1 MSLTQRQKTIVEIV
15 KENQPI
21 IGDEIAKRLSL
32 TRSALRTDFSILTG
46 KGILK
51 SKPKVGYIYQERKE
65 KKYIHEIMGPVV
77 SVESNLSVYA
87 TILQIFAKDV
97 GTIFITEGE
106 NLVGIVS
113 RKDLLKIAIGKTDIN
128 KVPINVIMTR
138 MPNII
143 YCEEND
149 EIVEVVKKLI
159 EHQIDSLPVLK
170 IKEVRGKKVYKIVGR
185 VTKTNITKLFLEN
198 FEK

>member
-77 SVESNLSVYA
+77 SVESNLSVYD
-87 TILQIFAKDV
+87 TILQIFHHH
-97 GTIFITEGE
+97 
-106 NLVGIVS
+106 
-113 RKDLLKIAIGKTDIN
+113 IN
-128 KVPINVIMTR
+128 SYTNKKNS
-138 MPNII
+138 I
-143 YCEEND
+143 Y
-149 EIVEVVKKLI
+149 
-159 EHQIDSLPVLK
+159 
-170 IKEVRGKKVYKIVGR
+170 
-185 VTKTNITKLFLEN
+185 F
-198 FEK
+198 FESCRREFYGQF

>member
-1 MSLTQRQKTIVEIV
+1 MSLTQRQKDIVEIV

-21 IGDEIAKRLSL
+21 TGDEIAKRLSL

-51 SKPKVGYIYQERKE
+51 SKPKVGYIHQEKKE
-65 KKYIHEIMGPVV
+65 KKYIYEIMGPVV
-77 SVESNLSVYA
+77 SVESSLSVYD

-143 YCEEND
+143 YCEENE
-149 EIVEVVKKLI
+149 EILEGVKKLI

-170 IKEVRGKKVYKIVGR
+170 IKEVRGKKIYKIVGR

-198 FEK
+198 FDR

>member
-1 MSLTQRQKTIVEIV
+1 
-15 KENQPI
+15 
-21 IGDEIAKRLSL
+21 
-32 TRSALRTDFSILTG
+32 
-46 KGILK
+46 
-51 SKPKVGYIYQERKE
+51 
-65 KKYIHEIMGPVV
+65 MGPVV
-77 SVESNLSVYA
+77 SVESNLSVYD
-87 TILQIFAKDV
+87 TILQIFGKDV

>member
-65 KKYIHEIMGPVV
+65 KKYIQEIMGPVV
-77 SVESNLSVYA
+77 SVESNLSVYD

>member
-77 SVESNLSVYA
+77 SVESNLSVYD

-143 YCEEND
+143 YCEWWD
-149 EIVEVVKKLI
+149 SRGSKKI
-159 EHQIDSLPVLK
+159 NRASNRFSTSFK
-170 IKEVRGKKVYKIVGR
+170 NKRGKR
-185 VTKTNITKLFLEN
+185 
-198 FEK
+198 EKGIQDSRKGNKD